1 MRMPLISV
9 VIPTYNEERDIGDLL
24 ESLAKQTVKNF
35 EVIIVDNY
43 SNDRTIEIVNRFK
56 GRLKI
61 RIYKIKSN
69 VSKARNFGAEKSK
82 GKIIVFF
89 RCRQY
94 SKRRLST

>member
-1 MRMPLISV
+1 MAMSQYLGKGKIPMISV

-24 ESLAKQTVKNF
+24 ESLAKQTFKNF

-56 GRLKI
+56 GRINI

-69 VSKARNFGAEKSK
+69 VSKARNFGAEKARVK
-82 GKIIVFF
+82 
-89 RCRQY
+89 
-94 SKRRLST
+94 